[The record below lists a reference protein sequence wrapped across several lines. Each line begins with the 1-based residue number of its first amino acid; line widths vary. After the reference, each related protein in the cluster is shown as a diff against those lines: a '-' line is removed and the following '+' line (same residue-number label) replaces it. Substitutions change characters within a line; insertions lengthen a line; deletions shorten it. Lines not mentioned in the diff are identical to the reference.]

1 MPTLGFLKKK
11 RTREGNTD
19 PSASNSNP
27 TSPVTPT
34 SASKFHESLP
44 APRPLTGAGT
54 GTGTSTGT
62 GQAGAAVPPSATSVP
77 QNHGDGSSNHGS
89 SNTHTHG
96 NNNQPQQQQ
105 QPMNSAANLNAP
117 LQSNPSQYHQPQP
130 QSQSQSYTTAA
141 HPVHATTTAPNPT
154 PVPAGTDSQTFP
166 SINNLINHP
175 QHEHAAPPNDLNP
188 NHHSNHQHSQTLAP
202 PGQQGPL
209 SPHGVPPP
217 PSASPGTD
225 PTRPQHHQQQ
235 QQGFQPPP
243 PPPPPNNVP
252 SASPAASTTMQ
263 QHQTQQPAG
272 LPQQQQHHY
281 QPGAVGHPQAQ
292 PVSQPRVTKG
302 KYSLNDFDIQRTL
315 GTGSFG
321 RVHLVQSKHNQRFYA
336 VKVLKKAQVVK
347 MKQVEH
353 TNDER
358 RMLSDVKHPFLITL
372 WGTFQD
378 LKNLY
383 MVMDFVEGGE
393 LFSLLRKSGRFPNP
407 VAKFYAA
414 EVTLA
419 LEYLHS
425 KNIIYRDLKPENLL
439 LDRHGHLKITDF
451 GFAKRVPDK
460 TWTLCGT
467 PDYLAPE
474 VVSNKGYNKSVDW
487 WSLGILIYEMLCG
500 YTPFWDGGSPMKI
513 YENITKGVVKY
524 PGYINPDAQNLLE
537 RLITADL
544 TKRLGNLFGGSQDV
558 KNHPWFA
565 EVTWDRL
572 ARKDIDAPYTPPV
585 KAGTGDASQF
595 DRYPEES
602 DKYGV
607 QGGTDEFGHLFTEF

>member
-1 MPTLGFLKKK
+1 MPSLGFLKKK
-11 RTREGNTD
+11 RTREGNSD
-19 PSASNSNP
+19 PSSSNP

-34 SASKFHESLP
+34 SSTSFIRSASISRPFSSLLPRSSTTSTSSPVAASTAQTHAQAP
-44 APRPLTGAGT
+44 ASAGT
-54 GTGTSTGT
+54 APQPQTQSH
-62 GQAGAAVPPSATSVP
+62 PHPSAPAHQTAATEAERQQMNSVNVLTPSYPAGSPNPHDP
-77 QNHGDGSSNHGS
+77 QNLPSISNLINPPQHDS
-89 SNTHTHG
+89 AVNSYSNS
-96 NNNQPQQQQ
+96 NNSRSHSPYPIDSRSVQTASPGTTPALIQQQQ
-105 QPMNSAANLNAP
+105 QQAL
-117 LQSNPSQYHQPQP
+117 P
-130 QSQSQSYTTAA
+130 QSTMQ
-141 HPVHATTTAPNPT
+141 
-154 PVPAGTDSQTFP
+154 PAG
-166 SINNLINHP
+166 
-175 QHEHAAPPNDLNP
+175 
-188 NHHSNHQHSQTLAP
+188 
-202 PGQQGPL
+202 QQQPARQ
-209 SPHGVPPP
+209 PVQQP
-217 PSASPGTD
+217 AY
-225 PTRPQHHQQQ
+225 QQHQQQ
-235 QQGFQPPP
+235 
-243 PPPPPNNVP
+243 P
-252 SASPAASTTMQ
+252 SNGS
-263 QHQTQQPAG
+263 
-272 LPQQQQHHY
+272 
-281 QPGAVGHPQAQ
+281 QA
-292 PVSQPRVTKG
+292 RITKG
-302 KYSLNDFDIQRTL
+302 KYSLGDFDILRTL

-500 YTPFWDGGSPMKI
+500 YTPFWDSGSPMKI
-513 YENITKGVVKY
+513 YENILKGKVKY
-524 PGYINPDAQNLLE
+524 PAYVNADAQNLLE

-544 TKRLGNLFGGSQDV
+544 TKRLGNLYGGPQDV
-558 KNHPWFA
+558 KDHPWFT

-585 KAGTGDASQF
+585 KAGAGDASQF
-595 DRYPEES
+595 DRYPEDPE
-602 DKYGV
+602 KYG
-607 QGGTDEFGHLFTEF
+607 QTGGNDEYGHLFTEF

>member
-1 MPTLGFLKKK
+1 MNPA
-11 RTREGNTD
+11 
-19 PSASNSNP
+19 SA
-27 TSPVTPT
+27 
-34 SASKFHESLP
+34 
-44 APRPLTGAGT
+44 
-54 GTGTSTGT
+54 
-62 GQAGAAVPPSATSVP
+62 
-77 QNHGDGSSNHGS
+77 
-89 SNTHTHG
+89 
-96 NNNQPQQQQ
+96 
-105 QPMNSAANLNAP
+105 
-117 LQSNPSQYHQPQP
+117 LQSAY
-130 QSQSQSYTTAA
+130 
-141 HPVHATTTAPNPT
+141 ATTTQNL
-154 PVPAGTDSQTFP
+154 P
-166 SINNLINHP
+166 SISNLIN
-175 QHEHAAPPNDLNP
+175 QSQNDAASANNRSPSPNPAL
-188 NHHSNHQHSQTLAP
+188 LGAP
-202 PGQQGPL
+202 ITKT
-209 SPHGVPPP
+209 V
-217 PSASPGTD
+217 SASPGTD
-225 PTRPQHHQQQ
+225 PVRMQQQQQQAFPQPPAQPGQLQQQHHHHQPQPQQQQQQPPPQPPHHAPQQQAPPQPNMQQPQHQHHQQ
-235 QQGFQPPP
+235 P
-243 PPPPPNNVP
+243 
-252 SASPAASTTMQ
+252 
-263 QHQTQQPAG
+263 QHQHQS
-272 LPQQQQHHY
+272 
-281 QPGAVGHPQAQ
+281 
-292 PVSQPRVTKG
+292 SQGSTPRVTKG
-302 KYSLNDFDIQRTL
+302 KYSLADFDILRTL

-336 VKVLKKAQVVK
+336 VKVLKKIQVVK

-378 LKNLY
+378 WKNLY

-414 EVTLA
+414 ETTLA

-500 YTPFWDGGSPMKI
+500 YTPFWDSGSPMRI
-513 YENITKGVVKY
+513 YENILKGKVKY
-524 PGYINPDAQNLLE
+524 PAYVNADAQNLLE
-537 RLITADL
+537 GLITADL
-544 TKRLGNLFGGSQDV
+544 TKRLGNLYGGPQDV

-585 KAGTGDASQF
+585 KAGMGDASQF
-595 DRYPEES
+595 DKYPEDPE
-602 DKYGV
+602 KYGAPEEA
-607 QGGTDEFGHLFTEF
+607 DEFAQLFTEF

>member
-1 MPTLGFLKKK
+1 MPSLGFLKKK
-11 RTREGNTD
+11 KTKEISSDR
-19 PSASNSNP
+19 PSTGQPA
-27 TSPVTPT
+27 SPVTPT
-34 SASKFHESLP
+34 GAKNFDNASSSSFAPTQSSPSTGSHTAAAPAQVAAQPAPAAASQSGL
-44 APRPLTGAGT
+44 APRPESQGEKQPMDPVSVQQPTYAHPGHAPSPATEPQQNLP
-54 GTGTSTGT
+54 SISNLIH
-62 GQAGAAVPPSATSVP
+62 PP
-77 QNHGDGSSNHGS
+77 QHDGSS
-89 SNTHTHG
+89 
-96 NNNQPQQQQ
+96 QPYIQQ
-105 QPMNSAANLNAP
+105 QPQSLYAP
-117 LQSNPSQYHQPQP
+117 
-130 QSQSQSYTTAA
+130 
-141 HPVHATTTAPNPT
+141 HP
-154 PVPAGTDSQTFP
+154 G
-166 SINNLINHP
+166 
-175 QHEHAAPPNDLNP
+175 
-188 NHHSNHQHSQTLAP
+188 
-202 PGQQGPL
+202 
-209 SPHGVPPP
+209 PP
-217 PSASPGTD
+217 PSDRSPVDRVLSPNMSQT
-225 PTRPQHHQQQ
+225 PQQTAQYPVQQM
-235 QQGFQPPP
+235 QPP
-243 PPPPPNNVP
+243 
-252 SASPAASTTMQ
+252 
-263 QHQTQQPAG
+263 
-272 LPQQQQHHY
+272 
-281 QPGAVGHPQAQ
+281 AQ
-292 PVSQPRVTKG
+292 DSQIRVTKG
-302 KYSLNDFDIQRTL
+302 KYSLADFDILRTL

-321 RVHLVQSKHNQRFYA
+321 RVHLVQSRHNQRFYA

-358 RMLSDVKHPFLITL
+358 KMLGEVKHPFLITL

-378 LKNLY
+378 ARNLY

-425 KNIIYRDLKPENLL
+425 RNIIYRDLKPENLL

-500 YTPFWDGGSPMKI
+500 YTPFWDSGSPMKI
-513 YENITKGVVKY
+513 YENILRGKVKY
-524 PGYINPDAQNLLE
+524 PAYINQDAQDLLE

-544 TKRLGNLFGGSQDV
+544 TKRLGNLYGGSQDV

-572 ARKDIDAPYTPPV
+572 SRKDIDAPYTPPV
-585 KAGTGDASQF
+585 KAGAGDASQF
-595 DRYPEES
+595 DRYPEDPER
-602 DKYGV
+602 YGS
-607 QGGTDEFGHLFTEF
+607 GGHDEYGNLFVDF